1 MNDEYLRKV
10 RMHYPTAERS
20 ELLGKELVKYIYE
33 HYGLPPEKIM
43 AANSI
48 CSDDVNAMQ
57 FPHSVKDFLGPFNMG
72 GLNGFPFTGLTG
84 MKAFF
89 HHVPKDGALLIFYAP
104 HIGINK
110 EGKPGLIKRVGQPA
124 DSSCCGAAV
133 GALPKPSNGN
143 STDAD
148 ADIVPPN
155 TCENIDYQMDCI
167 KLLFERNKPAII
179 RHPFPIVAATQVM
192 YDAINKRI
200 HELVDRA
207 RNEMHCEY
215 LFLVGGIFI
224 NGDAGEGSFVDYKH
238 GSVIRKPHEAQN
250 NEADL
255 LHDFLAYHN
264 KNL

>member
-1 MNDEYLRKV
+1 MKDEYLQKV
-10 RMHYPTAERS
+10 RVHYPKAERS
-20 ELLGKELVKYIYE
+20 EPLGKELVKYIQE

-57 FPHSVKDFLGPFNMG
+57 FPHSVKEFLGPFNMG

-110 EGKPGLIKRVGQPA
+110 NGTPGLIKRVGQPA

-133 GALPKPSNGN
+133 GALPKPDPGN
-143 STDAD
+143 STDSNTA
-148 ADIVPPN
+148 IEPSN

-167 KLLFERNKPAII
+167 KQLFERNKPAII

-200 HELVDRA
+200 HELVARA

-224 NGDAGEGSFVDYKH
+224 NGDAGQGSFVDYKH
-238 GSVIRKPHEAQN
+238 GSVIRKPHEAKN
-250 NEADL
+250 SEADL
-255 LHDFLAYHN
+255 LNDFLAYHN